1 MHTSRETILPDRS
14 NQARLWVIPV
24 EGTHTDLQNLLAQV
38 QLFLEEWTSHGRS
51 IESSATLYSNRFL
64 LIAGEIAGGTISG
77 CGIDALINAVEEF
90 SENYHCRILSSMLI
104 YYRAEHGRIDF
115 ASRSQFRK
123 LIAQDLISPETSTFN
138 PGIHT
143 LNALREG
150 EFELPLC
157 DSVYARIFRI
167 PATA

>member
-1 MHTSRETILPDRS
+1 MHLPRETILPDRS
-14 NQARLWVIPV
+14 DQARLWAIPL
-24 EGTHTDLQNLLAQV
+24 EGTHTDLQNLLTQV
-38 QLFLEEWTSHGRS
+38 QLFLEEWTSHGHT
-51 IESSATLYSNRFL
+51 IQSSAALHSNRFL

-77 CGIDALINAVEEF
+77 CGIDSLMNAVEEI
-90 SENYHCRILSSMLI
+90 SENHHCRVLSSMFI
-104 YYRAEHGRIDF
+104 YYRAEHGRVDF

-123 LIAQDLISPETSTFN
+123 MMAQDLISPETSIFN

-143 LNALREG
+143 LSTLRAG

-157 DSVYARIFRI
+157 NSVYARIFRI

>member
-1 MHTSRETILPDRS
+1 MHSSRESILPDRS
-14 NQARLWVIPV
+14 DQAQLWVIPL

-51 IESSATLYSNRFL
+51 IESSTTLYLNRFL
-64 LIAGEIAGGTISG
+64 LIAGEIASGTISG

-90 SENYHCRILSSMLI
+90 SKNHNCRILSSMLI
-104 YYRAEHGRIDF
+104 YYRAEHGGIDF
-115 ASRSQFRK
+115 TSRSQFRTM
-123 LIAQDLISPETSTFN
+123 IAQDLISPKTSIFN

-150 EFELPLC
+150 DFELPLC

-167 PATA
+167 PATV

>member
-1 MHTSRETILPDRS
+1 MHSSHETILPDRTD
-14 NQARLWVIPV
+14 QARLWVIPL
-24 EGTHTDLQNLLAQV
+24 EGTQPDLQNLLAQV
-38 QLFLEEWTSHGRS
+38 QLFLEEWTSHGRA
-51 IESSATLYSNRFL
+51 IESSATLDSNRFL

-77 CGIDALINAVEEF
+77 CGIDALMNAVEEI
-90 SENYHCRILSSMLI
+90 SEHHHCRILSSMFI
-104 YYRAEHGRIDF
+104 YYRSEHGGVDF
-115 ASRSQFRK
+115 SSRSQFRK
-123 LIAQDLISPETSTFN
+123 LIAQNLIFPETSIFN

-143 LNALREG
+143 LNALRGG

>member
-1 MHTSRETILPDRS
+1 MHSSHETILPDRTD
-14 NQARLWVIPV
+14 QARLWVIPL
-24 EGTHTDLQNLLAQV
+24 EGTQPDLQNLLAQV
-38 QLFLEEWTSHGRS
+38 QLFLEEWTSHGRA

-77 CGIDALINAVEEF
+77 CGIDALMNSVEEI
-90 SENYHCRILSSMLI
+90 SENHHCRILSSMFI
-104 YYRAEHGRIDF
+104 YYRSEHGGVDF

-123 LIAQDLISPETSTFN
+123 LIAQDLISPETSVFN

-143 LNALREG
+143 LIALRAG

-157 DSVYARIFRI
+157 NSVYARIFRI